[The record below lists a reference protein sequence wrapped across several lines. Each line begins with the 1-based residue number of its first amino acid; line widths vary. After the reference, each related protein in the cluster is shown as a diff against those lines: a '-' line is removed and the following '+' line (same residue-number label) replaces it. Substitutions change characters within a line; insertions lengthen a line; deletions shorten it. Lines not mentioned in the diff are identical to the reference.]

1 MKEGESEQKASLK
14 QRLGALGYRLLC
26 GVLRITPIKAV
37 ALFGRLLGYVV
48 WLASPSRR
56 RIVLRNMRIVVAP
69 DLRPDKLSSMVRRN
83 IVRTTMNL
91 ACALKTGI
99 MTDREM
105 QKSISVVGRDFF
117 EENGTDGK
125 TAICAVPHAGNWEIL
140 SRTRPLFPKV
150 EHYGCMYRRLSNPIL
165 EKIVYNTRTAF
176 GCEMFSKEDGLR
188 AVFKLARSGGLLG
201 VLSDQF
207 TQEGLFMPYFGK
219 VTGVTPLPALI
230 YKRCKGKGRLFSV
243 YTKNIS
249 LGKWQAIMDRTI
261 ELPEGCEEID
271 EITMEVNHALERCQ
285 KENIIDGFWMHH
297 RWKCTAVFAPEGVF
311 NNELI
316 KKHVTIPFRI
326 LVCMPENFAEAA
338 MLLPVLRI
346 LKRSRI
352 DAQLTVLCPEE
363 QAAYWKSFN
372 ELVFSVITVD
382 GKESI
387 TAQLNS
393 EENYKYGPYDILY
406 MYSENKKVLKA
417 LKPFTPLHVSGFAEN
432 KLRRSYRFNS
442 RYSET
447 CSTGKRSRLEDY
459 LNGLE
464 TAHRLTSSPE
474 DYALN
479 SNSEGTPGNFI
490 APFSSLGEAD
500 SWPQENWAELVR
512 RLGKATLL
520 ALPKDKDKAEKMAEE
535 LKCELCISA
544 ADELLSKLG
553 SASVLYAVDGVIPTI
568 AAQTGCRCN
577 VIMASRLAERYPLS
591 FGEGHRLVSNH
602 TPCHP
607 CHLSKCDQPTPCTAG
622 ITVDELMG

>member
-1 MKEGESEQKASLK
+1 MKEGESEQKVSLK

-37 ALFGRLLGYVV
+37 ALFGRFLGYVV
-48 WLASPSRR
+48 WMASPSRR

-117 EENGTDGK
+117 EESGTDGK

-188 AVFKLARSGGLLG
+188 AVFKLARTGGLLG

-261 ELPEGCEEID
+261 DLPEGCEEID

-297 RWKCTAVFAPEGVF
+297 RWKCTHVFAPQ
-311 NNELI
+311 
-316 KKHVTIPFRI
+316 
-326 LVCMPENFAEAA
+326 C
-338 MLLPVLRI
+338 
-346 LKRSRI
+346 S
-352 DAQLTVLCPEE
+352 
-363 QAAYWKSFN
+363 
-372 ELVFSVITVD
+372 
-382 GKESI
+382 
-387 TAQLNS
+387 
-393 EENYKYGPYDILY
+393 
-406 MYSENKKVLKA
+406 
-417 LKPFTPLHVSGFAEN
+417 
-432 KLRRSYRFNS
+432 LRRA
-442 RYSET
+442 
-447 CSTGKRSRLEDY
+447 C
-459 LNGLE
+459 
-464 TAHRLTSSPE
+464 LTMS
-474 DYALN
+474 
-479 SNSEGTPGNFI
+479 
-490 APFSSLGEAD
+490 
-500 SWPQENWAELVR
+500 
-512 RLGKATLL
+512 
-520 ALPKDKDKAEKMAEE
+520 
-535 LKCELCISA
+535 
-544 ADELLSKLG
+544 
-553 SASVLYAVDGVIPTI
+553 
-568 AAQTGCRCN
+568 
-577 VIMASRLAERYPLS
+577 
-591 FGEGHRLVSNH
+591 
-602 TPCHP
+602 
-607 CHLSKCDQPTPCTAG
+607 
-622 ITVDELMG
+622 